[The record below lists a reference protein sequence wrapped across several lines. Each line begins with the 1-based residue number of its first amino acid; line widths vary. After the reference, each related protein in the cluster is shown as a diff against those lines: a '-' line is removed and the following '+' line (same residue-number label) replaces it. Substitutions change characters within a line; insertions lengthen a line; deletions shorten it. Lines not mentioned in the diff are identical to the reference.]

1 MNGNDGSCQLEGS
14 HRDKEQKKM
23 RLVGNSHPAS
33 TSTSTSTAAARSS
46 QTLRSYAPMLRYEPE
61 TNRSRDTWDTQ
72 IDDHHWKMWWNYH
85 TGKKEV
91 TTPSSSSSFQC
102 FFLWASL
109 DAFGWFKIIS
119 FFFLEL
125 FHDRPMLA
133 FLTAWVQR
141 NRASFVAQPRIPHLG
156 QLARCRARISWP
168 VGRKMSECFLPKTAL
183 A

>member
-1 MNGNDGSCQLEGS
+1 MSSAAVVSGSSEWKMNGNDGSCQLEGS

-46 QTLRSYAPMLRYEPE
+46 QTLRSYAPMLRHEPE

-119 FFFLEL
+119 FFSSNFFMTDPCWLFWRLECSG
-125 FHDRPMLA
+125 
-133 FLTAWVQR
+133 TE
-141 NRASFVAQPRIPHLG
+141 PRLKPSREYHTWT
-156 QLARCRARISWP
+156 S
-168 VGRKMSECFLPKTAL
+168 
-183 A
+183 